1 MGFLNDLPDER
12 RKNDLKI
19 FIATKNH
26 NKLKELERIL
36 KPMGFEVLSENDLSE
51 PLPEVEETGT
61 TYEENA
67 LLKAHSG
74 LKVTGIMTV
83 ADDSGLSVDYLDGA
97 PGVYSARYSGEGAT
111 YESNNNK
118 LLAAL
123 DGVPKE
129 KRTAVFVSTIACVFP
144 DGREFTVRG
153 ECHGYVADKCSGTG
167 GFGYD
172 PLFVCEAGCYAELSP
187 EEKDR
192 VSHRGIALRKFEK
205 ELKKIIDNGE
215 I

>member
-1 MGFLNDLPDER
+1 MQV
-12 RKNDLKI
+12 

-36 KPMGFEVLSENDLSE
+36 KPMGFEVLSENDLE
-51 PLPEVEETGT
+51 KPLPEVEETGT
-61 TYEENA
+61 TYEKNA

-74 LKVTGIMTV
+74 FETTGLITV
-83 ADDSGLSVDYLDGA
+83 ADDSGLSVDILDGA
-97 PGVYSARYSGEGAT
+97 PGLYSARYSGTGAT
-111 YESNNNK
+111 YASNNEK

-123 DGVPKE
+123 KDVPRE
-129 KRTAVFVSTIACVFP
+129 KRTATFVSAIACVFP

-153 ECHGYVADKCSGTG
+153 ECKGYVAEKCSGEG

-172 PLFVCEAGCYAELSP
+172 PLFVCEAGCYAEMTP

-192 VSHRGIALRKFEK
+192 VSHRGNALRAFKA
-205 ELKKIIDNGE
+205 ELQKYI
-215 I
+215 

>member
-1 MGFLNDLPDER
+1 M
-12 RKNDLKI
+12 KI

-36 KPMGFEVLSENDLSE
+36 IPMGFEVLSENDLE
-51 PLPEVEETGT
+51 KPLPEVEETVT

-67 LLKAHSG
+67 LLKAYSG
-74 LKVTGIMTV
+74 LKETGLITV
-83 ADDSGLSVDYLDGA
+83 ADDSGLSVDILDGA
-97 PGVYSARYSGEGAT
+97 PGLYSARYSGTGAT
-111 YESNNNK
+111 YASNNEK

-123 DGVPKE
+123 KDVPRE
-129 KRTAVFVSTIACVFP
+129 KRTATFVSAIACVFP

-153 ECHGYVADKCSGTG
+153 ECKGYVADECRGEG

-172 PLFVCEAGCYAELSP
+172 PLFICEAGCYAEMTP

-192 VSHRGIALRKFEK
+192 VSHRGNALRAFKE
-205 ELKKIIDNGE
+205 ELKKYI
-215 I
+215 

>member
-1 MGFLNDLPDER
+1 M
-12 RKNDLKI
+12 KI

-36 KPMGFEVLSENDLSE
+36 VPMGFEVLSENDLE
-51 PLPEVEETGT
+51 NPLPEVEETGT

-74 LKVTGIMTV
+74 LKETGLITV
-83 ADDSGLSVDYLDGA
+83 ADDSGLSVDILDGA
-97 PGVYSARYSGEGAT
+97 PGLYSARYSGTGAT
-111 YESNNNK
+111 YASNNEK

-123 DGVPKE
+123 KDVPHE
-129 KRTAVFVSTIACVFP
+129 KRTATFVSAIACVFP

-153 ECHGYVADKCSGTG
+153 ECKGFVAEECRGNG

-172 PLFVCEAGCYAELSP
+172 PLFVCEAGCYAEMTP

-192 VSHRGIALRKFEK
+192 VSHRGNALRAFKE
-205 ELKKIIDNGE
+205 ELKKYI
-215 I
+215 

>member
-1 MGFLNDLPDER
+1 MQV
-12 RKNDLKI
+12 

-36 KPMGFEVLSENDLSE
+36 KPMGFEVLSENDLE
-51 PLPEVEETGT
+51 KPLPEVEETGT

-74 LKVTGIMTV
+74 FETTGLITV
-83 ADDSGLSVDYLDGA
+83 ADDSGLSVDILDGA
-97 PGVYSARYSGEGAT
+97 PGLYSARYSGTGAT
-111 YESNNNK
+111 YASNNEK

-123 DGVPKE
+123 KDVPRE
-129 KRTAVFVSTIACVFP
+129 KRTATFVSAIACVFP

-153 ECHGYVADKCSGTG
+153 ECKGYVAEKCSGEG

-172 PLFVCEAGCYAELSP
+172 PLFVCEAGCYAEMTP

-192 VSHRGIALRKFEK
+192 VSHRGNALRAFKA
-205 ELKKIIDNGE
+205 ELQKYI
-215 I
+215 

>member
-1 MGFLNDLPDER
+1 MQV
-12 RKNDLKI
+12 

-36 KPMGFEVLSENDLSE
+36 IPMGFEVLSENDLE
-51 PLPEVEETGT
+51 KPLPEVEETGT

-74 LKVTGIMTV
+74 FEVTGLMTV
-83 ADDSGLSVDYLDGA
+83 ADDSGLSVDILDGA
-97 PGVYSARYSGEGAT
+97 PGLYSARYSGTGAT
-111 YESNNNK
+111 YASNNEK

-123 DGVPKE
+123 KDVPHE
-129 KRTAVFVSTIACVFP
+129 KRTATFVSAIACVFP

-153 ECHGYVADKCSGTG
+153 ECKGYVAEKCSGEG

-172 PLFVCEAGCYAELSP
+172 PLFVCDAGCYAEMTP

-192 VSHRGIALRKFEK
+192 VSHRGNALRAFKAELEK
-205 ELKKIIDNGE
+205 YI
-215 I
+215 

>member
-1 MGFLNDLPDER
+1 M
-12 RKNDLKI
+12 KV

-26 NKLKELERIL
+26 HKLTELERIL
-36 KPMGFEVLSENDLSE
+36 VPMGFEVLSENDLDK
-51 PLPEVEETGT
+51 PLPEVDETGT
-61 TYEENA
+61 SYEENA

-74 LKVTGIMTV
+74 LRVTGLITV

-97 PGVYSARYSGEGAT
+97 PGLYSARYSGMGAS
-111 YESNNNK
+111 YASNNEK

-123 DGVPKE
+123 DGVPYE
-129 KRTAVFVSTIACVFP
+129 KRTTTFVSAIACAFP

-153 ECHGYVADKCSGTG
+153 ECKGFVAEECHGDG

-172 PLFVCEAGCYAELSP
+172 PLFICDAGCYAEMTP

-192 VSHRGIALRKFEK
+192 VSHRGNALRAFKE
-205 ELKKIIDNGE
+205 ELKKYI
-215 I
+215 

>member
-1 MGFLNDLPDER
+1 M
-12 RKNDLKI
+12 KI

-36 KPMGFEVLSENDLSE
+36 IPMGFEVLSENDLE
-51 PLPEVEETGT
+51 KPLPEVEETGT

-74 LKVTGIMTV
+74 LKETGLITV
-83 ADDSGLSVDYLDGA
+83 ADDSGLSVDILDGA
-97 PGVYSARYSGEGAT
+97 PGLYSARYSGTGAT
-111 YESNNNK
+111 YASNNEK

-123 DGVPKE
+123 KDVPRE
-129 KRTAVFVSTIACVFP
+129 KRTATFVSAIACVFP

-153 ECHGYVADKCSGTG
+153 ECKGYVAEKCSGNG

-172 PLFVCEAGCYAELSP
+172 PLFVCEAGCYAEMTP

-192 VSHRGIALRKFEK
+192 VSHRGNALRAFKE
-205 ELKKIIDNGE
+205 ELKKYI
-215 I
+215 

>member
-1 MGFLNDLPDER
+1 M
-12 RKNDLKI
+12 KV

-26 NKLKELERIL
+26 HKLTELERIL
-36 KPMGFEVLSENDLSE
+36 VPMGFEVLSENNLDK
-51 PLPEVEETGT
+51 PLPEVDETGT
-61 TYEENA
+61 SYEENA

-74 LKVTGIMTV
+74 LRVTGLITV

-97 PGVYSARYSGEGAT
+97 PGLYSARYSGMGAS
-111 YESNNNK
+111 YASNNEK

-123 DGVPKE
+123 DGVPYE
-129 KRTAVFVSTIACVFP
+129 KRTATFVSAIACVFP

-153 ECHGYVADKCSGTG
+153 ECKGFVAEECHGDG

-172 PLFVCEAGCYAELSP
+172 PLFICDAGCYAEMMP

-192 VSHRGIALRKFEK
+192 VSHRGNALRAFKE
-205 ELKKIIDNGE
+205 ELKKYI
-215 I
+215 

>member
-1 MGFLNDLPDER
+1 M
-12 RKNDLKI
+12 KI

-36 KPMGFEVLSENDLSE
+36 IPMGFEVLSENDLE
-51 PLPEVEETGT
+51 KPLPEVEETGT

-74 LKVTGIMTV
+74 FKETELITV
-83 ADDSGLSVDYLDGA
+83 ADDSGLSVDILDGA
-97 PGVYSARYSGEGAT
+97 PGLYSARYSGTGAT
-111 YESNNNK
+111 YASNNEK

-123 DGVPKE
+123 KDVPRE
-129 KRTAVFVSTIACVFP
+129 KRTATFVSAIACVFP

-153 ECHGYVADKCSGTG
+153 ECKGYVAEECRGEG

-172 PLFVCEAGCYAELSP
+172 PLFICEAGCYAEMTP

-192 VSHRGIALRKFEK
+192 VSHRGNALRAFKE
-205 ELKKIIDNGE
+205 ELKKYI
-215 I
+215 

>member
-1 MGFLNDLPDER
+1 M
-12 RKNDLKI
+12 KI

-36 KPMGFEVLSENDLSE
+36 KPMGFEVLSENNLE
-51 PLPEVEETGT
+51 KPLPEVEETGT

-74 LKVTGIMTV
+74 LKETGWITV
-83 ADDSGLSVDYLDGA
+83 ADDSGLSVDILDGA
-97 PGVYSARYSGEGAT
+97 PGLYSARYSGSGAT
-111 YESNNNK
+111 YASNNEK

-123 DGVPKE
+123 KGVPRD
-129 KRTAVFVSTIACVFP
+129 KRTAVFVSAIACVFP

-153 ECHGYVADKCSGTG
+153 ECRGYVAEECRGSC

-172 PLFVCEAGCYAELSP
+172 PLFVCPAGCYAEMTAD
-187 EEKDR
+187 EKDK
-192 VSHRGIALRKFEK
+192 VSHRGNALRAFKE
-205 ELKKIIDNGE
+205 ELKKYI
-215 I
+215 

>member
-1 MGFLNDLPDER
+1 M
-12 RKNDLKI
+12 KI

-36 KPMGFEVLSENDLSE
+36 IPMGFEVLSENDLE
-51 PLPEVEETGT
+51 KPLPEVEETGT

-74 LKVTGIMTV
+74 SKETRLITV
-83 ADDSGLSVDYLDGA
+83 ADDSGLSVDILDGA
-97 PGVYSARYSGEGAT
+97 PGLYSARYSGTGAT
-111 YESNNNK
+111 YASNNEM

-123 DGVPKE
+123 DGVPRD
-129 KRTAVFVSTIACVFP
+129 KRTATFVSAIACVFP

-153 ECHGYVADKCSGTG
+153 ECKGYVADKCRGEG

-172 PLFVCEAGCYAELSP
+172 PLFVCEAGCYAEMTP
-187 EEKDR
+187 EEKDK
-192 VSHRGIALRKFEK
+192 VSHRGNALRAFKK
-205 ELKKIIDNGE
+205 ELVKYI
-215 I
+215 

>member
-1 MGFLNDLPDER
+1 M
-12 RKNDLKI
+12 KI

-36 KPMGFEVLSENDLSE
+36 IPMGFEVLSENNLE
-51 PLPEVEETGT
+51 KPLPEVEETGM

-67 LLKAHSG
+67 LLKARSG
-74 LKVTGIMTV
+74 LKETGLITV
-83 ADDSGLSVDYLDGA
+83 ADDSGLSVDILDGA
-97 PGVYSARYSGEGAT
+97 PGLYSARYSGTGAT
-111 YESNNNK
+111 YASNNEK

-123 DGVPKE
+123 DGVPRD
-129 KRTAVFVSTIACVFP
+129 KRTATFVSVIACVFP

-153 ECHGYVADKCSGTG
+153 ECKGYVADKCRGEG

-172 PLFVCEAGCYAELSP
+172 PLFVCEAGCYAEMTP

-192 VSHRGIALRKFEK
+192 VSHRGNALRAFKE
-205 ELKKIIDNGE
+205 ELKKYI
-215 I
+215 

>member
-1 MGFLNDLPDER
+1 ME
-12 RKNDLKI
+12 I

-36 KPMGFEVLSENDLSE
+36 IPMGFEVKSENDLPE
-51 PLPEVEETGT
+51 PLPEVDETGT

-67 LLKAHSG
+67 LLKAYSG
-74 LKVTGIMTV
+74 LKVTGLITV

-97 PGVYSARYSGEGAT
+97 PGLYSARYSGLGAT
-111 YESNNNK
+111 YESNNEK

-123 DGVPKE
+123 KGVPTD
-129 KRTAVFVSTIACVFP
+129 KRAGVFVSAIACVFP

-153 ECHGYVADKCSGTG
+153 ECKGYVAEKCRGSG

-192 VSHRGIALRKFEK
+192 VSHRGNALRKFKE
-205 ELKKIIDNGE
+205 ELKKYIDE
-215 I
+215 VK

>member
-1 MGFLNDLPDER
+1 M
-12 RKNDLKI
+12 KV

-26 NKLKELERIL
+26 HKLTELERIL
-36 KPMGFEVLSENDLSE
+36 VPMGFEVLSENDLDK
-51 PLPEVEETGT
+51 PLPEVDETGT
-61 TYEENA
+61 SYEENA

-74 LKVTGIMTV
+74 LRVTGLITV

-97 PGVYSARYSGEGAT
+97 PGLYSARYSGMGAS
-111 YESNNNK
+111 YASNNEK

-123 DGVPKE
+123 DGVPHE
-129 KRTAVFVSTIACVFP
+129 KRTATFVSAIACAFP

-153 ECHGYVADKCSGTG
+153 ECKGFVAEECHGDG

-172 PLFVCEAGCYAELSP
+172 PLFICNAGCYAEMTP

-192 VSHRGIALRKFEK
+192 VSHRGNALRAFKE
-205 ELKKIIDNGE
+205 ELKKYI
-215 I
+215 

>member
-1 MGFLNDLPDER
+1 ME
-12 RKNDLKI
+12 I

-26 NKLKELERIL
+26 NKLKELARIL
-36 KPMGFEVLSENDLSE
+36 IPMGFEVKSENDLPK
-51 PLPEVEETGT
+51 PLPEVDETGT

-67 LLKAHSG
+67 LLKAYSG
-74 LKVTGIMTV
+74 LKVTGLITV

-97 PGVYSARYSGEGAT
+97 PGLYSARYSGLGAT
-111 YESNNNK
+111 YESNNEK

-123 DGVPKE
+123 KGVPTD
-129 KRTAVFVSTIACVFP
+129 KRAGVFVSAIACVFP

-153 ECHGYVADKCSGTG
+153 ECKGYVAEKCRGSG

-192 VSHRGIALRKFEK
+192 ISHRGNALRKFKE
-205 ELKKIIDNGE
+205 ELKKYIDE
-215 I
+215 VK

>member
-1 MGFLNDLPDER
+1 MQV
-12 RKNDLKI
+12 

-36 KPMGFEVLSENDLSE
+36 KPMGFEVLSENDLE
-51 PLPEVEETGT
+51 KPLPEVEETGT

-74 LKVTGIMTV
+74 FEVTGLMTV
-83 ADDSGLSVDYLDGA
+83 ADDSGLSVDILDGA
-97 PGVYSARYSGEGAT
+97 PGLYSARYSGTGAT
-111 YESNNNK
+111 YASNNEK

-123 DGVPKE
+123 KNVPHE
-129 KRTAVFVSTIACVFP
+129 KRTATFVSSIACVFP

-153 ECHGYVADKCSGTG
+153 ECKGYVAEKCSGEG

-172 PLFVCEAGCYAELSP
+172 PLFVCEAGCYAEMTP

-192 VSHRGIALRKFEK
+192 VSHRGNALRAFKAELEK
-205 ELKKIIDNGE
+205 YI
-215 I
+215 

>member
-1 MGFLNDLPDER
+1 MQ
-12 RKNDLKI
+12 I

-36 KPMGFEVLSENDLSE
+36 IPMGFEVLSENDLQK
-51 PLPEVEETGT
+51 PLPEVEETGV

-74 LKVTGIMTV
+74 LKETGLITV
-83 ADDSGLSVDYLDGA
+83 ADDSGLSVDILDGA
-97 PGVYSARYSGEGAT
+97 PGLYSARYSGTGAT
-111 YESNNNK
+111 YASNNEK

-123 DGVPKE
+123 KDVPRE
-129 KRTAVFVSTIACVFP
+129 KRTATFVSAIACVFP

-153 ECHGYVADKCSGTG
+153 ECKGYVADECRGEG

-172 PLFVCEAGCYAELSP
+172 PLFICEAGCYAEMTP

-192 VSHRGIALRKFEK
+192 VSHRGNALRAFKE
-205 ELKKIIDNGE
+205 ELKKYI
-215 I
+215 